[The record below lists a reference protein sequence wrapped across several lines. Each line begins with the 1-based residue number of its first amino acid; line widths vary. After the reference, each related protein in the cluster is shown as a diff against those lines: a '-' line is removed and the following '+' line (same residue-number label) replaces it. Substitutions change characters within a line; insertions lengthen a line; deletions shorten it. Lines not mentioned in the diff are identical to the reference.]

1 MKPGRWWRAQN
12 SCVDNAK
19 LIKLNDRA
27 HRNWFN
33 LNCVANDHGG
43 VLPDIGTVA
52 IKLRVS
58 EARAAAA
65 IAELVAARLF
75 DKREDGAIVPHDYNQ
90 WQYKTDE
97 VDPTNA
103 ERQKRL
109 RAKRRDELNELR
121 ALRDHVRNG
130 PLRNGVTPVTAKRPE
145 ADTDNITTTVSE
157 ERKGLGGGEY
167 AGSTSF
173 QNSLSRFKQ

>member
-33 LNCVANDHGG
+33 LNCVANEHGG
-43 VLPDIGTVA
+43 VLPDIGTIA

-75 DKREDGAIVPHDYNQ
+75 DRREDGSYVPHDWNQ
-90 WQYKTDE
+90 WQYRTDE

-121 ALRDHVRNG
+121 ALRDHVRNV
-130 PLRNGVTPVTAKRPE
+130 PLRNGVTTVTAKRPE
-145 ADTDNITTTVSE
+145 ADTDITTTASV

-167 AGSTSF
+167 AGTPEF

>member
-1 MKPGRWWRAQN
+1 VKPGRWWRAQN
-12 SCVDNAK
+12 ACVDSPK

-33 LNCVANDHGG
+33 LSCVANEHGG

-65 IAELVAARLF
+65 IAELVTHRLF
-75 DKREDGAIVPHDYNQ
+75 DQRQDGSFVPHDWDQ
-90 WQYKTDE
+90 WQYKSDLA
-97 VDPTNA
+97 DSTNA
-103 ERQKRL
+103 ERQKNM
-109 RAKRRDELNELR
+109 RARRRQELNELR
-121 ALRDHVRNG
+121 ALRDNVRNG
-130 PLRNGVTPVTAKRPE
+130 ALRNGVTTVTAKRP
-145 ADTDNITTTVSE
+145 DTDTDITTTASV

-167 AGSTSF
+167 AGTPEF

>member
-43 VLPDIGTVA
+43 VLPDIGTIA

-75 DKREDGAIVPHDYNQ
+75 DRRDDGSYVPHDHHQ

-97 VDPTNA
+97 SDVTNA
-103 ERQKRL
+103 DRQKRFREKRKRERLEFEALQAQL
-109 RAKRRDELNELR
+109 RNS
-121 ALRDHVRNG
+121 
-130 PLRNGVTPVTAKRPE
+130 PLRNAVMNGTAKRAE
-145 ADTDNITTTVSE
+145 ADTDITTTASV
-157 ERKGLGGGEY
+157 ERKGLGDGEY
-167 AGSTSF
+167 AGSPSF
-173 QNSLSRFKQ
+173 QSSLSRFKQ